1 MAASTMK
8 RAAMLGLLL
17 VAACDPYE
25 LQHRKQELAG
35 YVGVSEADLVR
46 AMGVPTRTFEAG
58 GHRFLAYDQTTQTIT
73 PPPYPWGY
81 GAGFPAGVV
90 NYTCETTF
98 EIADG
103 RVISTSLRGNAC
115 G

>member
-1 MAASTMK
+1 MK
-8 RAAMLGLLL
+8 RAVILGLLL

-25 LQHRKQELAG
+25 LQHRKQELAA
-35 YVGVSEADLVR
+35 YVGVSEADLLR
-46 AMGVPTRTFEAG
+46 SMGVPTRSFEVG

-73 PPPYPWGY
+73 PPPYPWSFGWGY
-81 GAGFPAGVV
+81 GAGFPAEVV

-103 RVISTSLRGNAC
+103 RVINFSLRGNAC